1 MNPSY
6 RRAVRSGSASAT
18 AYSSGQ
24 PELRPPNGLSV
35 STTSYRN
42 QCNSSAK
49 RVSTDQPSMAMQLST
64 SSLKQAPSYGYNQA
78 ERARPHCYSPLLRL
92 QDLSTMVHRPGCDLG
107 PGPQPKDLHARNHLH
122 SHSPVVGSSFEAP
135 QVRLPPSP
143 GNEETEPYED
153 SIRDQN
159 GFSPVSSDS
168 LERCSPIPNGYL
180 HFESTLF
187 DSGDREDEEE
197 EEEEDELVPFQQHS
211 SKSTRDRTVTDSNS
225 TSGSGLGHNSTYK
238 PSVLNLMSKRL
249 SELDPTL
256 SPSAL
261 PDMSMGDGWSMD
273 QDSDSDSEMT
283 GDTLD
288 HGLISPV
295 GTNSN
300 PNSPKKKPLP
310 AVQYVEGDLVWAKF
324 NRRPWWPCRVTIDPL
339 EGTHTHMKVPSRR
352 PCRMYY
358 VETVGEIADHAWV
371 PGKVTYPF
379 TGGEQFTDL
388 PVLRRRGKQRE
399 KDYKYT
405 IPKRLLESWKV
416 SVLEAEFLLPD
427 LLKNTAVSSSMASN
441 GEERVSTPLPDE
453 KPSEALSCSSSNL
466 TAPPSFSPHPSRN
479 KHLTVVNE
487 SSSKKKRKRKGLAEI
502 FGHIAGSPTES
513 LSILDLANQT
523 PAASA
528 DPLKGDPK
536 DSPYADLDSVP
547 TIVRPKRSEKPAEE
561 DTEKPSEPS
570 KEEAEKV
577 GKKERATPPEKERA
591 TPSEKERATP
601 PEKERATPPEKER
614 ATPSEK
620 EPATPPEKER
630 ATPSEKER
638 ATPSEKER
646 ATPSEKERATP
657 SEKERATPSEKER
670 ATPSEKDGRVVV
682 VVPRHVVPISPSPII
697 LANKSLL
704 NYRTTKTTNVL
715 QSKQKLGSSSELTN
729 KNALEKL
736 SSLQLPASRRL
747 MTRALKAEEQTE
759 LKEAL
764 LASSQNLTNDRLNAH
779 SSDDDDDDVSDNVQ
793 IRTESSTSRDS
804 SPDKTRSSV
813 SHRSR
818 KKHPKSDWKHL
829 HNGSWKHSEDVT
841 PGSSKPAIPPIKV
854 KEENIVSDISSCTS
868 PTSSLSPMDAFQDI
882 KELSFKSLVKEESDS
897 GDSNANFK
905 PEPSYKFSTFL
916 MLLKDMHDTRE
927 KEGQPLTMPPSPALI
942 QEEPMVIPTARA
954 PDDPLNTAA
963 GGEWTPV
970 GTKIQNGQHASSLTP
985 KSTQGKPKSRTKPI
999 MKNDTYKLEGKTVL
1013 AQMVANAVEKQKQQ
1027 RRKQRPPAKLRATIA
1042 GLSPEM
1048 ADLAWGR
1055 EFVSGHADLAEPGPL
1070 PPVPSAVDSSSYLDK
1085 SPGTKV
1091 APKKRWQTFAQQ
1103 EPGKDA
1109 GALGGVASPQGPAEV
1124 NGVYRDGQGGTPDPI
1139 RSPDLNLGMEKQD
1152 DTSAHYENKR
1162 LRKPSKRLLE
1172 STEEEQFFSPK
1183 KKLKKSLESS
1193 KTPLSPSTA
1202 PGPALLTSTS
1212 TPSPN
1217 PGPTSGEPASPTTGP
1232 TSGEPASPT
1241 TGATSRE
1248 PAITTPGATSV
1259 EPASPTTGPTSGEPA
1274 ITKALAG
1281 LKQSLSQDVLHRVIK
1296 SLSIQPPAVT
1306 SFSTESSSDGA
1317 NPPLPSAPVSLER
1330 KRPRK
1335 PSHKVLECTIEE
1347 VSLSPPKK
1355 KELKKQSAQTEER
1368 TEVRDTQVKSVKK
1381 EVPVSS
1387 LTTPESMVSLQASSP
1402 ARTPSPTVLLT
1413 PKAETE
1419 NISPGVGGESHTNG
1433 ERTPKPEVFSPGL
1446 NDSFSLPGDGSLLSG
1461 TKKNTGEKGG
1471 AASMKENVCQVC
1483 ERTGELLLCE
1493 GQCCGAFHLQCIGLS
1508 EAPRGKFICCECT
1521 KGVHTCFVCK
1531 KSGDG
1536 VKRCMVPVCG
1546 KFYHNECIL
1555 KHTPTQHQNKG
1566 VRCSLH
1572 VCLSCH
1578 ITNPL
1583 NACSSKSRLTR
1594 CVRCPVAYHAN
1605 DYCMAAGSVVL
1616 ANNSFLCP
1624 NHFIPRKNYKNHEHI
1639 NVSWCFVCSEGGSL
1653 LCCESCPAA
1662 FHQECLN
1669 IEMPE
1674 GSWFCN
1680 DCKAGKKP
1688 HFKDILW
1695 VKVGRYKWWP
1705 AEVYLPKN
1713 VPENILRMKHE
1724 VGEFPVQFFGS
1735 KDYAWTYQARVFPY
1749 TEGDASNKDK
1759 MGKGSDAIY
1768 KKALNEAAERFIA
1781 LQAEKEMRQ
1790 LQEDRRN
1797 DKKPPPYRHIKV
1809 NRPIGKVQIITA
1821 DLSEV
1826 PRCNCK
1832 ASDENPCGI
1841 DSECINRMLM
1851 YECHPQVCLAGERCQ
1866 NQSYTKRQYTQVEI
1880 FRTLSRGWGLRGV
1893 SDIKKGAFVNEYVGE
1908 VIDEEECR
1916 ARIRHTQEND
1926 ICNFYMLTLDKDRI
1940 IDAGPKGNQARFM
1953 NHCCQPNCETQK
1965 WTVNGDTRVGLFA
1978 LEDIPKGVELT
1989 FNYNLECLGNGKTVC
2004 KCGAPN
2010 CSGFL
2015 GVRPKNQPSKAR
2027 EGKELKEGK
2036 KKVLVKRKPQLEVT
2050 KEREDECFSCGDGG
2064 QIVSCKKPG
2073 CPKVYHADCLNLAKR
2088 PAGRWECPW
2097 HQCDICG
2104 HEAASFCEMCPSS
2117 FCKQHREGLLF
2128 ISKIDGRL
2136 ACNDHDPCGPE
2147 PLEPGEIR
2155 EYVPPGGMPLPHL
2168 LTHPLGL
2175 VPPRPSST
2183 TAGSIP
2189 STVAPGLAQ
2198 DSLLP
2203 PTGSLFLNTSQ
2214 TSNTSSYGP
2223 PSSPYM
2229 SDSEILHFS
2238 PPSPP
2243 SSYKEEK
2250 EEEDGE
2256 LEDGQ
2261 VCGLEE
2267 EEEGEAMEV
2276 FEEEEEEEEE
2286 QYEGREEEK
2295 GGDVYDTWGDYMDE
2309 EPDDEG
2315 EEWWGRVED
2324 EEK

>member
-1 MNPSY
+1 MNRSY
-6 RRAVRSGSASAT
+6 RRAVRGRSGSAT
-18 AYSSGQ
+18 VYSTGQ

-35 STTSYRN
+35 SATSYGN

-49 RVSTDQPSMAMQLST
+49 RGSTDQPSAAMQLST
-64 SSLKQAPSYGYNQA
+64 SSLKQAPSYMYNQA
-78 ERARPHCYSPLLRL
+78 ERERPHCYSPLLRL
-92 QDLSTMVHRPGCDLG
+92 QDLSTMVHRPGCDMG
-107 PGPQPKDLHARNHLH
+107 PGPQPKDLDARNHLH
-122 SHSPVVGSSFEAP
+122 SHSPVGGSSFEAP

-143 GNEETEPYED
+143 SNEETEPYED

-197 EEEEDELVPFQQHS
+197 EDELVPFQQHS

-238 PSVLNLMSKRL
+238 PSVLNLMSKSL

-261 PDMSMGDGWSMD
+261 PVMSMGDGWSMD

-324 NRRPWWPCRVTIDPL
+324 NRRPWWPCSVTIDPL

-441 GEERVSTPLPDE
+441 GEERVSSPLPDK
-453 KPSEALSCSSSNL
+453 KPSEAPSCSSSNL
-466 TAPPSFSPHPSRN
+466 TAPSSFSPHPSRN

-528 DPLKGDPK
+528 DPLKEGDPK

-547 TIVRPKRSEKPAEE
+547 TIVRPKRSEKLAKE

-591 TPSEKERATP
+591 TP
-601 PEKERATPPEKER
+601 PEKDRH
-614 ATPSEK
+614 
-620 EPATPPEKER
+620 
-630 ATPSEKER
+630 
-638 ATPSEKER
+638 
-646 ATPSEKERATP
+646 
-657 SEKERATPSEKER
+657 
-670 ATPSEKDGRVVV
+670 VVV
-682 VVPRHVVPISPSPII
+682 VVPRHVVPISPSPSI
-697 LANKSLL
+697 LANKSLF
-704 NYRTTKTTNVL
+704 NYRTTKNTNVL
-715 QSKQKLGSSSELTN
+715 QSKQKLGSSSELKN
-729 KNALEKL
+729 KNALDKL
-736 SSLQLPASRRL
+736 SSLHLPASRRL
-747 MTRALKAEEQTE
+747 MTRALKAEEETE

-764 LASSQNLTNDRLNAH
+764 LASSQNLTNDRLNVH
-779 SSDDDDDDVSDNVQ
+779 SSSSDDDDDDDVSDNVP
-793 IRTESSTSRDS
+793 IKTESSTSRDS
-804 SPDKTRSSV
+804 SPDKTISSV
-813 SHRSR
+813 SHSSP
-818 KKHPKSDWKHL
+818 KKHPNSDWKHL

-868 PTSSLSPMDAFQDI
+868 PTSSLSPMDAFQVV
-882 KELSFKSLVKEESDS
+882 KELSFKSSVKEESDS

-905 PEPSYKFSTFL
+905 PEPNYKFSSFL

-927 KEGQPLTMPPSPALI
+927 KEGQALTMPPSPALI

-963 GGEWTPV
+963 GGDWTPA
-970 GTKIQNGQHASSLTP
+970 GTKIQNGQRPSSPTP
-985 KSTQGKPKSRTKPI
+985 KSTPAKPKSRTKPI

-1055 EFVSGHADLAEPGPL
+1055 EFVSGHADLAEPRPL
-1070 PPVPSAVDSSSYLDK
+1070 PPVPSAADSSSYLDK

-1103 EPGKDA
+1103 GPVKPGKDA
-1109 GALGGVASPQGPAEV
+1109 RALGGVASPQGPAEV
-1124 NGVYRDGQGGTPDPI
+1124 NGVYRDCQGGTQDPI

-1152 DTSAHYENKR
+1152 DTSANSENKR

-1183 KKLKKSLESS
+1183 KKLKKPLEPS
-1193 KTPLSPSTA
+1193 KTPLSPSTS
-1202 PGPALLTSTS
+1202 PALLKYTS
-1212 TPSPN
+1212 TPSPT
-1217 PGPTSGEPASPTTGP
+1217 PGPTSGEPASPILGPTSGESASPTTGPTSGESASPTTGPTSGDSANPTPGPTSGESANPTPGPTFGESANPTPGPTFGESASPTTGP
-1232 TSGEPASPT
+1232 TSGEPAS
-1241 TGATSRE
+1241 
-1248 PAITTPGATSV
+1248 
-1259 EPASPTTGPTSGEPA
+1259 
-1274 ITKALAG
+1274 TKAPAG
-1281 LKQSLSQDVLHRVIK
+1281 LKQSLSQDVLHRVIE
-1296 SLSIQPPAVT
+1296 SLSKQPPAVT
-1306 SFSTESSSDGA
+1306 SFSTESSSDGT
-1317 NPPLPSAPVSLER
+1317 NPPLLSAPVSLER

-1335 PSHKVLECTIEE
+1335 LSHKVLECTIEE
-1347 VSLSPPKK
+1347 MSLSPPKK

-1368 TEVRDTQVKSVKK
+1368 TDVRDTQVKSVKK

-1508 EAPRGKFICCECT
+1508 EAPRGKFICW
-1521 KGVHTCFVCK
+1521 VHTCFVCK

-1572 VCLSCH
+1572 VC
-1578 ITNPL
+1578 
-1583 NACSSKSRLTR
+1583 RLTR

-1624 NHFIPRKNYKNHEHI
+1624 NHFTPRKNYKNHEHI

-1662 FHQECLN
+1662 FHRECLN

-1695 VKVGRYKWWP
+1695 VK
-1705 AEVYLPKN
+1705 N
-1713 VPENILRMKHE
+1713 VPEKILRMKHE

-1735 KDYAWTYQARVFPY
+1735 KDFAWTYQARVFPY
-1749 TEGDASNKDK
+1749 TEGDANNKDK
-1759 MGKGSDAIY
+1759 MGKGS
-1768 KKALNEAAERFIA
+1768 LNETAERFIA

-1797 DKKPPPYRHIKV
+1797 DKKPPSYGHIKV

-1916 ARIRHTQEND
+1916 ARIRHAQEND

-2036 KKVLVKRKPQLEVT
+2036 KKILVKRKPQLEVT

-2229 SDSEILHFS
+2229 SDGEIMHFS

-2243 SSYKEEK
+2243 SSYKN

-2256 LEDGQ
+2256 LENGQ
-2261 VCGLEE
+2261 VGGLEE
-2267 EEEGEAMEV
+2267 DAEEEEEEEEEEGEEEGGEDEEEGEAMEV
-2276 FEEEEEEEEE
+2276 EEEEEDD
-2286 QYEGREEEK
+2286 QYEGGLGEEE
-2295 GGDVYDTWGDYMDE
+2295 GGDVYDTWGDYMEE
-2309 EPDDEG
+2309 EPDDEAEV
-2315 EEWWGRVED
+2315 EEEEAEWGRVED